1 MEKNSEANYKR
12 FTDNKTP
19 KTTPDDKMEPNSQ
32 NSLKKKSLITPLL
45 EDDNK
50 DVDTHDD
57 DGKGKPKTDAARKDA
72 DSPTR
77 NKPKDADED
86 GDKIHA
92 GEELKV
98 TEQQPQSIRK
108 ALPNQEESKE
118 TRGTEEIKK
127 TT

>member
-57 DGKGKPKTDAARKDA
+57 DGKGKPKTDAAQKDS
-72 DSPTR
+72 DSPTMD
-77 NKPKDADED
+77 KAKDVDDD
-86 GDKIHA
+86 GDKIPA